1 MSDPRD
7 VDIERARQLMMAALD
22 EEISTAERQELD
34 RALREDDTLRAE
46 WERMRTLKE
55 VTGDMAFREPP
66 EEVWGEYWTSVYNRF
81 ERGIG
86 WILVS
91 IGTIVVG
98 TYGAWKWLEVVWA
111 EAELPLVVRVGLIAV
126 AAGLL
131 VIAVSV
137 VREKLFTRKRDPYRE
152 IQR

>member
-7 VDIERARQLMMAALD
+7 VDVERARQLMMAALD
-22 EEISTAERQELD
+22 GEISSEEREKLD
-34 RALREDDTLRAE
+34 RALAADESLRAE
-46 WERMRTLKE
+46 WNRMRTLKE
-55 VTGDMAFREPP
+55 VTGEMAFREPP

-81 ERGIG
+81 ERGVG

-98 TYGAWKWLEVVWA
+98 TYGIWKWLEVLWV
-111 EAELPLVVRVGLIAV
+111 EAELPLVVRLGLLAG

-131 VIAVSV
+131 VVAVSV
-137 VREKLFTRKRDPYRE
+137 VREKLFTRARDPYRE